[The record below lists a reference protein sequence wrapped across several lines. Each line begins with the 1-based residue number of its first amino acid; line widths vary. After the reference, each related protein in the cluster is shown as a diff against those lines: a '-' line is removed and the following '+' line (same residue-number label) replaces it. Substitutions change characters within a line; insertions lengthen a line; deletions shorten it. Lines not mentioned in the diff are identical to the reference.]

1 MKRSSYR
8 TVDPG
13 LLDDDHPLWRALLVL
28 IIVLVALLVLA
39 FVWPPPG
46 EAAPLAGNK
55 GGCGRDNLIAVS
67 CTVTDSGVGFVS
79 GTCEFGY
86 WFSRV
91 STGRTF
97 PIGRGVT
104 ARGCIGLDRE
114 LYAPIRISS
123 R

>member
-1 MKRSSYR
+1 MKRTPSFSNR
-8 TVDPG
+8 RSFLFLAIACA
-13 LLDDDHPLWRALLVL
+13 LLALVL
-28 IIVLVALLVLA
+28 ILLMGHTA
-39 FVWPPPG
+39 YG
-46 EAAPLAGNK
+46 EDLAGNK
-55 GGCGRDNLIAVS
+55 GGCGRNNLITVS

-97 PIGRGVT
+97 PNGRGVT
-104 ARGCIGLDRE
+104 ARGCIGLNQE